1 MPTPNY
7 SNSII
12 YKLCCKDTDIT
23 DIYVG
28 STTNFRGRKN
38 NHKTNCQNEKRK
50 NYNRKV
56 YKFIREHGDFENWEM
71 IMIEEFSCST
81 KLELHK
87 KEREYFELLKPNLNT
102 NVPNRTQKQ
111 YNIDNKDKKK
121 QYRIDN
127 KDKITE
133 YQKQYNID
141 NKDKITEYKK
151 QYNKQKHECECGGK
165 FILPHK
171 SRHLK
176 TKQHLSFTTIQ

>member
-133 YQKQYNID
+133 IVSLIPEGWLLDESNTLSPDEMRAAYIEFLVSRLNQID
-141 NKDKITEYKK
+141 VLAKEANDAK
-151 QYNKQKHECECGGK
+151 
-165 FILPHK
+165 
-171 SRHLK
+171 
-176 TKQHLSFTTIQ
+176 